1 MMLPEHTPGASPKQL
16 EGRIWPQGRLLKSPE
31 LYCLSVCF
39 GCVGTCVYTGE
50 GLFYSERDV
59 FVMAAQLSSGDV

>member
-1 MMLPEHTPGASPKQL
+1 MKMPNLNAP
-16 EGRIWPQGRLLKSPE
+16 RV
-31 LYCLSVCF
+31 SVCIYMS
-39 GCVGTCVYTGE
+39 VSVLACVYTGE